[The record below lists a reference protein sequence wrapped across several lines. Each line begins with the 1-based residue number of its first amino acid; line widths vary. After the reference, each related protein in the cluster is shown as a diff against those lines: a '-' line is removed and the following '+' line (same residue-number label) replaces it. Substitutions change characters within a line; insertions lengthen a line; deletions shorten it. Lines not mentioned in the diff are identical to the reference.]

1 MSLSVCPS
9 VHLCQLLWLI
19 QAVGDSY
26 LRVNNTF
33 MNALKSRAF
42 HCYLFHKLA
51 VVLASLS

>member
-1 MSLSVCPS
+1 VSLSVCPS
-9 VHLCQLLWLI
+9 VHLSQLLWLI